1 MARTT
6 KRLLKGF
13 DDHTLLRWLIQM
25 SRDRFDQ
32 KVTVKPTLADAE
44 LTIEEVLTRM
54 GAGSINCHF
63 CGSQT
68 RKAPFCSFCGK
79 QMVSLSET
87 TVSPSET
94 AGSPRSRLAP
104 DWTGQTASAAGA
116 SQATAGRSHT

>member
-25 SRDRFDQ
+25 SRDRFDP
-32 KVTVKPTLADAE
+32 KVTVKPTLSDAE

-54 GAGSINCHF
+54 GAGSINCPF

-94 AGSPRSRLAP
+94 PTSQLRPVP
-104 DWTGQTASAAGA
+104 PTWTGQPASTAGT
-116 SQATAGRSHT
+116 SQAATGRSRT

>member
-25 SRDRFDQ
+25 SRDRFDP

-94 AGSPRSRLAP
+94 PTSQLRPVP
-104 DWTGQTASAAGA
+104 PTWTGQSASTAGT
-116 SQATAGRSHT
+116 SQAATGRSRT

>member
-25 SRDRFDQ
+25 SRDRFDP

-54 GAGSINCHF
+54 GAGSINCPF

-94 AGSPRSRLAP
+94 PDVRLRP
-104 DWTGQTASAAGA
+104 VPPTWTGQPASADGT
-116 SQATAGRSHT
+116 SQATTGRPRT

>member
-25 SRDRFDQ
+25 SRDRFDP

-54 GAGSINCHF
+54 GAGSINCPF

-94 AGSPRSRLAP
+94 PTPTPRP
-104 DWTGQTASAAGA
+104 VPPTWTGQPASAAGT
-116 SQATAGRSHT
+116 SQAATGRSRT

>member
-25 SRDRFDQ
+25 SRDRFDT

-54 GAGSINCHF
+54 GAGSINCPF
-63 CGSQT
+63 CGS
-68 RKAPFCSFCGK
+68 